1 VRALVVCNP
10 AARGGRSGRAL
21 PGVLGRLR
29 GLGIEAEAHRTVS
42 LEDARAAACGA
53 AGSVDVVAAMG
64 GDGVVG
70 ACAAGLAEFAA
81 AAGHAGQRPAA
92 PAALAVIPAGA
103 GNDAA
108 RTFGIPLGDQA
119 AAAALLPSLVRRRA
133 DLARVG
139 DRHYLNV
146 AGAGFDSEVNR
157 LANERLA
164 RAPGRVRYVGALLAE
179 LAVHRPATFTL
190 TLDDEPREVRAW
202 FVVVANGPSYGGGMR
217 IAPDA
222 RVDDGLLDVVV
233 VDGALSRLGCSR
245 AAMSTSRPCRCTAS
259 AGSRWP
265 PTGPCRCTP
274 TGSGTARC
282 RRCSSPARP
291 RSRCSPRR
299 ARPGSPGHLPAP
311 SRPGH
316 LPAPSRPG
324 HPPAPS
330 RPGHLPA
337 PSRPGHLPA
346 PSRPGHPA
354 APRPATRLRRGR
366 RGTRHAAPAGGSM
379 SG

>member
-10 AARGGRSGRAL
+10 GARGGRGARAL

-29 GLGIEAEAHRTVS
+29 GLGIEAEVHRTVS
-42 LEDARAAACGA
+42 MDDARAAACGA

-64 GDGVVG
+64 GDGLVG
-70 ACAAGLAEFAA
+70 ACAAGLAQFAE
-81 AAGHAGQRPAA
+81 AAGHAGQRPGT

-108 RTFGIPLGDQA
+108 RTLGIPLGDQA

-164 RAPGRVRYVGALLAE
+164 RAPSRVRYVGALLAE

-190 TLDDEPREVRAW
+190 TLDGEPREVRAW
-202 FVVVANGPSYGGGMR
+202 FMVVANGPSYGGGMR

-233 VDGALSRLGCSR
+233 VDGALPRLGFL
-245 AAMSTSRPCRCTAS
+245 AAFPKVF
-259 AGSRWP
+259 
-265 PTGPCRCTP
+265 
-274 TGSGTARC
+274 SGR
-282 RRCSSPARP
+282 
-291 RSRCSPRR
+291 
-299 ARPGSPGHLPAP
+299 HVDLPAVSVHRV
-311 SRPGH
+311 SRVEVAADRPLSVYADGEWHGPLPEVFQSCPAAIEVLAAEGAPGFT
-316 LPAPSRPG
+316 R
-324 HPPAPS
+324 PPA
-330 RPGHLPA
+330 
-337 PSRPGHLPA
+337 
-346 PSRPGHPA
+346 
-354 APRPATRLRRGR
+354 
-366 RGTRHAAPAGGSM
+366 
-379 SG
+379 